1 MGGVPQNG
9 PRWNTVT
16 LICIPVPYLLIYFF
30 IPTFTLEC
38 SLSVMRV
45 ASPVDLCSLQPPPT
59 STRRLQRDKEHLTM
73 HQPELWAFMG

>member
-1 MGGVPQNG
+1 MAGVLQNG

-45 ASPVDLCSLQPPPT
+45 ASTVDLCSLQPPPT
-59 STRRLQRDKEHLTM
+59 SVRRLQPDKERLTT
-73 HQPELWAFMG
+73 HQKVLWAFMG